1 MKNNGY
7 INKRLIVSIII
18 VLIVVLIISVV
29 LLIYLRNTSN
39 VDTEEYSESDNDS
52 IVDYY
57 GKGKNN
63 GISRESYFDINSCMR
78 QYLNALN
85 INNSSYYGYDSND
98 NYTLIV
104 TEDEIKQKI
113 YDLLSKKYIEENNIT
128 ISNLYDYVKTVDK
141 SSLFVPLEVSM
152 VQDQQ
157 IKSFLVHGLV
167 ESLTDFQL
175 LDEIFVIVNIDAN
188 NELFSIEPIYG
199 DYNSISEINITS
211 FENSIEENN
220 NSFSKTSTTYEDIA
234 RDYIDLYKRL
244 ALGSPEIMYDLLDK
258 EYREAK
264 FGSVDEFKKYI
275 EDNRTEIIGIRLEK
289 YRTNQTDEYTQYI
302 CIDQN
307 GNYYIFRETAILDYT
322 VILDTYTID
331 LPEFTDEYNSSS
343 DSEKVLL
350 NIQKVFEAINNGDY
364 NYVYNKLDSTFK
376 QNNFPTLESFETYI
390 KQNLYENNSIGYSNY
405 QTNGNLHIY
414 EISITNADDENS
426 QTITKNFIMQLL
438 DGTNFVMSFSV

>member
-364 NYVYNKLDSTFK
+364 NYVY
-376 QNNFPTLESFETYI
+376 
-390 KQNLYENNSIGYSNY
+390 
-405 QTNGNLHIY
+405 
-414 EISITNADDENS
+414 
-426 QTITKNFIMQLL
+426 
-438 DGTNFVMSFSV
+438 